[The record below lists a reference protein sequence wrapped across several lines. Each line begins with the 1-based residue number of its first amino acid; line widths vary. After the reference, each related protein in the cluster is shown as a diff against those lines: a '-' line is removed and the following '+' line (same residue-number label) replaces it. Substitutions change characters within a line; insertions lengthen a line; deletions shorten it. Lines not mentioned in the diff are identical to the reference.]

1 MAPGSSK
8 RKLGLLF
15 LFLSFLLY
23 GFVIIIPFLGLSA
36 GVTAIIITSLIISA
50 ELSFLV
56 SIIILGRQL
65 AKKYRSYINPKN
77 WIKKNSAEP
86 ETIQE
91 EEKNG

>member
-23 GFVIIIPFLGLSA
+23 GFVIVIPFLGFSGGLTA
-36 GVTAIIITSLIISA
+36 VTITSLIISA